1 MALTFH
7 TFKFLE
13 KLKKENNFFGETLSI
28 GRLNNLIKKDEF
40 KKLKLNIYDDT
51 FADKILYDNFKLTS
65 LNALDYSAF
74 EDADIIQDLNK
85 PIKKIEKEFDTILDF
100 GTSEHVFDVSQCL
113 KNISSL
119 CKTGGIIIHCLPA
132 NNNCGHGFWQFS
144 PELFFSIYSKKNGY
158 TETEII
164 LINLFD
170 KKYWYIVNKQRK
182 GERLELNSTEP
193 LYLLVK
199 TQKINQGNYEN
210 INQSDY
216 EHQWLNENFSYNI
229 NKKKILSV
237 MNKKIKDFLKS
248 ILRNNA
254 ITKDYY
260 EKFEN
265 IKLHQKN
272 NFKFNKNLKKTLI

>member
-13 KLKKENNFFGETLSI
+13 KLKKENHFFGETLSI

-40 KKLKLNIYDDT
+40 KKLKLDFSDDF
-51 FADKILYDNFKLTS
+51 FADRLLCNNFEITS
-65 LNALDYSAF
+65 LNALDYSSF

-85 PIKKIEKEFDTILDF
+85 PIVNIEKKFDTILDF

-113 KNISSL
+113 KNISNL
-119 CKTGGIIIHCLPA
+119 CKKGGTIIHCLPA

-144 PELFFSIYSKKNGY
+144 PELFFNIYSQKNGFN
-158 TETEII
+158 ETEII

-170 KKYWYIVNKQRK
+170 KKNWYLINKQKK
-182 GERLELNSTEP
+182 GDRLELNSSEP

-199 TQKINQGNYEN
+199 SKKVNESNYED

-216 EHQWLNENFSYNI
+216 EHQWLNENNNY
-229 NKKKILSV
+229 KIEKNFLSTS
-237 MNKKIKDFLKS
+237 NKKIKEFFKS
-248 ILRNNA
+248 SLRNNLL
-254 ITKDYY
+254 TKEYY
-260 EKFEN
+260 EKFES
-265 IKLHQKN
+265 IKLHNKN
-272 NFKFNKNLKKTLI
+272 NFKINKNLKKTLI

>member
-13 KLKKENNFFGETLSI
+13 KLKKENHFFGETLSI

-40 KKLKLNIYDDT
+40 KKLKLDFSDDF
-51 FADKILYDNFKLTS
+51 FADRLLCNNFEITS
-65 LNALDYSAF
+65 LNALDYSSF

-85 PIKKIEKEFDTILDF
+85 PIVNIEKKFDTILDF

-113 KNISSL
+113 KNISNL
-119 CKTGGIIIHCLPA
+119 CKKGGIIIHCLPA

-144 PELFFSIYSKKNGY
+144 PELFFNIYSQKNGFN
-158 TETEII
+158 ETEII

-170 KKYWYIVNKQRK
+170 KKNWYLVNKQKK
-182 GERLELNSTEP
+182 GDRLELNSSEP

-199 TQKINQGNYEN
+199 SKKVNESNYED

-216 EHQWLNENFSYNI
+216 EHQWLNENNNY
-229 NKKKILSV
+229 KIEKNFLSTS
-237 MNKKIKDFLKS
+237 NKKIKEFFKS
-248 ILRNNA
+248 SLRNNLL
-254 ITKDYY
+254 TKEYY
-260 EKFEN
+260 EKFES
-265 IKLHQKN
+265 IKLHNKN
-272 NFKFNKNLKKTLI
+272 NFKINKNLKKTLI

>member
-13 KLKKENNFFGETLSI
+13 KLKKENHFFGETLSI

-40 KKLKLNIYDDT
+40 KKLKLDFSDDF
-51 FADKILYDNFKLTS
+51 FADRLLCNNFEITS
-65 LNALDYSAF
+65 LNALDYSSF

-85 PIKKIEKEFDTILDF
+85 PIVNIEKKFDTILDF

-113 KNISSL
+113 KNISNL
-119 CKTGGIIIHCLPA
+119 CKKGGIIIHCLPA

-144 PELFFSIYSKKNGY
+144 PELFFNIYSQKNGFK
-158 TETEII
+158 ETEII

-170 KKYWYIVNKQRK
+170 KKNWYLVNKQKK
-182 GERLELNSTEP
+182 GDRLELNSSEP

-199 TQKINQGNYEN
+199 SKKVNESNYED

-216 EHQWLNENFSYNI
+216 EQQWLNENNNY
-229 NKKKILSV
+229 KIEKNFLSTS
-237 MNKKIKDFLKS
+237 NKKIKEFFKS
-248 ILRNNA
+248 SLRNNLL
-254 ITKDYY
+254 TKEYY

-265 IKLHQKN
+265 IKLHNKN
-272 NFKFNKNLKKTLI
+272 NFKINKNLKKTLI

>member
-13 KLKKENNFFGETLSI
+13 KLKKENHFFGETLSI

-40 KKLKLNIYDDT
+40 KKLKLDFSDDF
-51 FADKILYDNFKLTS
+51 FADRLLCNNFEITS
-65 LNALDYSAF
+65 LNALDYSSF

-85 PIKKIEKEFDTILDF
+85 PIVNIEKKFDTILDF

-113 KNISSL
+113 KNISNL
-119 CKTGGIIIHCLPA
+119 CKKGGIILHCLPA

-144 PELFFSIYSKKNGY
+144 PELFFNIYSQKNGFK
-158 TETEII
+158 ETEII

-170 KKYWYIVNKQRK
+170 KKNWYLVNKQKK
-182 GERLELNSTEP
+182 GDRLELNSSEP

-199 TQKINQGNYEN
+199 SKKVNESNYED

-216 EHQWLNENFSYNI
+216 EHQWLNENNNY
-229 NKKKILSV
+229 KIEKNFLSTS
-237 MNKKIKDFLKS
+237 NKKIKEFFKS
-248 ILRNNA
+248 SLRNNLL
-254 ITKDYY
+254 TKEYY

-265 IKLHQKN
+265 IKLHNKN
-272 NFKFNKNLKKTLI
+272 NFKINKNLKKTLI